1 LLAIA
6 ARPRTNGAAAMAT
19 TFVDLADPAIYASG
33 PPHEFFTYLRN
44 NEPVYWLPNDG
55 EFAPGLWV
63 CTKFDDVISIE
74 RDVKTYSSAV
84 AGALLEEPGEGT
96 ELMLINQDP
105 PHHTRLRMLVARGFT
120 PKVIGSLEPSIRRAA
135 KVIVDEVAAKGEADF
150 VPSFAAE
157 LPLVVIADLMGVP
170 QEDRHKLFE
179 WSNRMLGRND
189 PVYGR
194 GEEDAYTAA
203 LEIFTYAQAL
213 ADARKAKPLDD
224 IVTQLVTKELE
235 GEKLSD
241 IEFNV
246 FFLLLAVAGNETT
259 RNLIAGGMR
268 ALIEH
273 PEQRERLMA
282 DIPGMM
288 NTAVDE
294 MLRWVSPVQYFRR
307 TATADVELRGK
318 RIKQGDKVTIW
329 YGAAN
334 RDEEKFSN
342 ALQFDVGRTPNE
354 HIAFGGRGPHY
365 CLGASL
371 AKLEIKIMFEEILTR
386 LPDIELA
393 GPVEH
398 LHSTLINGITR
409 MPVKFTPES

>member
-1 LLAIA
+1 M
-6 ARPRTNGAAAMAT
+6 PT
-19 TFVDLADPAIYASG
+19 TPFADLADPSIYAAG
-33 PPHEFFTYLRN
+33 PPHEFFTWLRD

-55 EFAPGLWV
+55 EFPPGFWV
-63 CTKFDDVISIE
+63 CTKFDDVIAIE
-74 RDVKTYSSAV
+74 RDVKTFSSAIG
-84 AGALLEEPGEGT
+84 GAMLEEPGDGT
-96 ELMLINQDP
+96 ELMMINQDP
-105 PHHTRLRMLVARGFT
+105 PQHTRLRMLVARGFT
-120 PKVIGSLEPSIRRAA
+120 PKVIASLEPSIRRAA
-135 KVIVDEVAAKGEADF
+135 TAIVDDVAKKGEADF
-150 VPSFAAE
+150 VRSFAAE

-170 QEDRHKLFE
+170 QEDRYKVFE
-179 WSNRMLGRND
+179 WSNRMLGRTD
-189 PVYGR
+189 PVYGK
-194 GEEDAYTAA
+194 GIDDAMAAA
-203 LEIFTYAQAL
+203 LEIYTYAQTL
-213 ADARKAKPLDD
+213 ADERKARPLDD

-246 FFLLLAVAGNETT
+246 FFMLLAVAGNETT
-259 RNLIAGGMR
+259 RNLISGGML

-273 PEQRERLMA
+273 PQERARLMA

-288 NTAVDE
+288 NSAVDE
-294 MLRWVSPVQYFRR
+294 MLRYVSPVQYFRR
-307 TATADVELRGK
+307 TATGDTELRGK
-318 RIKQGDKVTIW
+318 QIKKGDKVTIW

-334 RDEEKFSN
+334 RDEDKFPN
-342 ALQFDVGRTPNE
+342 AQRFDVGRTPNE

-371 AKLEIKIMFEEILTR
+371 AKLEIKVMFEEILTR
-386 LPDIELA
+386 LPDVELA